1 MKIIFIA
8 MLVSVNCYAKQYD
21 YKKFWSASDL
31 VKMNET
37 SSFGIE
43 IKTSPL
49 IANLP
54 IATVSYTK
62 NNKEPKEKVI
72 TLLKKSVLSKKWSL
86 EQMDGL
92 EIYETYS
99 KETGTIYRLA
109 YNNKNNEFSLASIA
123 VRYVLPTYLETHLI
137 QLKHLKTVKSSS
149 NKFTQFMSIF
159 LQNAYAQS
167 PSYQVDINIDT
178 QQLNGAIDQ
187 LGNGISGLNGH
198 LDATSGAINN
208 LSGATNNI
216 SGSINNMADSVNNTS
231 NTLKELTSPK
241 TVARTAAI
249 AGVAFGVTNTLA
261 SMATNFLVNGSMSM
275 LRTLYY
281 EAAGELKPEEKE
293 ARLKRFENSM
303 KSFTELSPKLNELA
317 NKMAATSIEIT
328 LASGVTQEQYLT
340 NIDQELEKARKAKTE
355 ASTDCMECQTELVLK
370 IAQLENLK
378 EIVKHTGNK
387 TKEDLKKSCENMD
400 NLYHEWVNAEYVIL
414 NSRRLIMQDLLIF
427 NGQIVE
433 NAQQDD
439 AFQESRKKANSCRSG
454 SQKVIN
460 NIKSEIDVNKCT
472 ASEENM
478 ELPICRRYFAHIEIL
493 NNCDALADTQLN
505 EAQQTELVEATAR
518 FSSSLSQFS
527 RSLASMS
534 CENNAAS
541 CTKTQMDKARGE
553 VAETFKTMAE
563 QCPGRFFA
571 DAMKKSTKLKAPE
584 VNKPKPKDN
593 RNFLQ
598 RIFSGGSDNPNKNV
612 AHDLSNQF

>member
-1 MKIIFIA
+1 
-8 MLVSVNCYAKQYD
+8 
-21 YKKFWSASDL
+21 
-31 VKMNET
+31 MNET
-37 SSFGIE
+37 SSFGVE

-54 IATVSYTK
+54 IANISYTK

-72 TLLKKSVLSKKWSL
+72 ALLKKSVPSKNWSF
-86 EQMDGL
+86 EKMDGL

-109 YNNKNNEFSLASIA
+109 YNDKNNEFSLASIA
-123 VRYVLPTYLETHLI
+123 VRYLLPTYLETHLI
-137 QLKHLKTVKSSS
+137 QVKHLKTVKSSS

-159 LQNAYAQS
+159 LKNAYAQS
-167 PSYQVDINIDT
+167 PSYQIDVNIDT

-187 LGNGISGLNGH
+187 LGSGISGLNGR

-216 SGSINNMADSVNNTS
+216 SGSINNMADSVNNVS
-231 NTLKELTSPK
+231 NTVKELTSPR
-241 TVARTAAI
+241 TIARTAAI

-387 TKEDLKKSCENMD
+387 TTDDLRKSCENMD
-400 NLYHEWVNAEYVIL
+400 NLYHEWVNAEYAML

-433 NAQQDD
+433 NAQQDNT
-439 AFQESRKKANSCRSG
+439 FQEARKKMNSCKSS
-454 SQKVIN
+454 SQKVIDT
-460 NIKSEIDVNKCT
+460 IKYEINVKTCSEND
-472 ASEENM
+472 ENM
-478 ELPICRRYFAHIEIL
+478 NLPICRRYFAHTEIL
-493 NNCDALADTQLN
+493 KNCDALADTQLN

-518 FSSSLSQFS
+518 FSSSLTHFS
-527 RSLASMS
+527 KSLAAMS
-534 CENNAAS
+534 CESNTAS
-541 CTKTQMDKARGE
+541 CTKTQMDKARAE
-553 VAETFKTMAE
+553 VAETFKSVSE
-563 QCPGRFFA
+563 QCPDRFFSQ
-571 DAMKKSTKLKAPE
+571 AMKKSTKLKAPE
-584 VNKPKPKDN
+584 VNKPKPEDKKQ
-593 RNFLQ
+593 NFLEK
-598 RIFSGGSDNPNKNV
+598 IISGWSWSTNPNKT
-612 AHDLSNQF
+612 AAQALSGE

>member
-1 MKIIFIA
+1 
-8 MLVSVNCYAKQYD
+8 MLVSVNCYARQYD
-21 YKKFWSASDL
+21 YKKYWSASGL

-37 SSFGIE
+37 SSFGVE

-54 IATVSYTK
+54 IANISYTK

-72 TLLKKSVLSKKWSL
+72 ALLKKSVPSKNWSF
-86 EQMDGL
+86 EKMDGL

-109 YNNKNNEFSLASIA
+109 YNDKNNEFSLASIA
-123 VRYVLPTYLETHLI
+123 VRYLLPTYLETHLI
-137 QLKHLKTVKSSS
+137 QVKHLKTVKSSS

-159 LQNAYAQS
+159 LKNAYAQS
-167 PSYQVDINIDT
+167 PSYQIDVNIDT

-187 LGNGISGLNGH
+187 LGSGISGLNGR

-216 SGSINNMADSVNNTS
+216 SGSINNMADSVNNVS
-231 NTLKELTSPK
+231 NTVKELTSPR
-241 TVARTAAI
+241 TIARTAAI

-387 TKEDLKKSCENMD
+387 TTDDLRKSCENMD
-400 NLYHEWVNAEYVIL
+400 NLYHEWVNAEYAML

-433 NAQQDD
+433 NAQQDNT
-439 AFQESRKKANSCRSG
+439 FQEARKKMNSCKSS
-454 SQKVIN
+454 SQKVIDT
-460 NIKSEIDVNKCT
+460 IKYEINVKTCSEND
-472 ASEENM
+472 ENM
-478 ELPICRRYFAHIEIL
+478 NLPICRRYFAHTEIL
-493 NNCDALADTQLN
+493 KNCDALADTQLN

-518 FSSSLSQFS
+518 FSSSLTHFS
-527 RSLASMS
+527 KSLAAMS
-534 CENNAAS
+534 CESNTAS
-541 CTKTQMDKARGE
+541 CTKTQMDKARAE
-553 VAETFKTMAE
+553 VAETFKSVSE
-563 QCPGRFFA
+563 QCPDRFFSQ
-571 DAMKKSTKLKAPE
+571 AMKKSTKLKAPE
-584 VNKPKPKDN
+584 VNKPKPEDKKQ
-593 RNFLQ
+593 NFLEK
-598 RIFSGGSDNPNKNV
+598 IISGWSWSTNPNKT
-612 AHDLSNQF
+612 AAQALSGE